1 MMGLLTGTLF
11 QRNPDAQLLPLC
23 FVLRNAAHMLAH
35 GRSVLST
42 SQRPHG
48 LPATCVA
55 IARKDAPHGL
65 TMNPFP

>member
-1 MMGLLTGTLF
+1 MGLLTGTLF

-23 FVLRNAAHMLAH
+23 FVLGNAPHMLAH

-48 LPATCVA
+48 LAGDLLGDRPQG
-55 IARKDAPHGL
+55 APHNL
-65 TMNPFP
+65 TMNPFA